1 MDKDSSNC
9 LICFNHVGENEGIDI
24 ECGCN
29 PVKPIM
35 HHECYKK
42 WEKTL
47 SEKGELPSC
56 PHCREVP
63 KIINHNIY
71 SISVETGTISLS
83 IEHPF
88 SFRKKMFT
96 PGTRSKL
103 LKNGNR
109 LYDFGMYKLEIT
121 DTKLQMY
128 LVNTMVLRPLCVNLD
143 LIYKLQLVSQP
154 GQFDVLR
161 IYSTSFKNR
170 SVLSTIKGSNKTK
183 SLFDYLN
190 KLLNLEDTETI
201 DTDLSFDV

>member
-1 MDKDSSNC
+1 MDNTNTC
-9 LICFNHVGENEGIDI
+9 LICLQTVFENEGIDL

-29 PVKPIM
+29 PVKPCM
-35 HHECYKK
+35 HHKCYRV
-42 WEKTL
+42 WEQTQTAN
-47 SEKGELPSC
+47 GQLPSC
-56 PHCREVP
+56 PHCRAVP
-63 KIINHNIY
+63 KIINHSMY

-103 LKNGNR
+103 LENGNR

-121 DTKLQMY
+121 ETKLQMY
-128 LVNTMVLRPLCVNLD
+128 LVNTMVLKPLCINLD

-154 GQFDVLR
+154 GQLDILR
-161 IYSTSFKNR
+161 IYSTSFKNK

-190 KLLNLEDTETI
+190 KLLNLEDIETI
-201 DTDLSFDV
+201 DTNLTYNI